1 MIGIVH
7 AAEALVLA
15 GHEPQEV
22 GVVAGSGN
30 GGVVAVGEL
39 DQLVVLDAVGLVD
52 GAVGGVEALAAEA
65 LLGIEQEVVHFLGHA
80 LAGHVVHVMLV
91 GREAGPVAGGA
102 VGFADG
108 ELFGVGG
115 AVDDEAGVALPG
127 FTPRRLTR
135 TSA

>member
-52 GAVGGVEALAAEA
+52 GSRPSCRGCSRL
-65 LLGIEQEVVHFLGHA
+65 
-80 LAGHVVHVMLV
+80 
-91 GREAGPVAGGA
+91 
-102 VGFADG
+102 
-108 ELFGVGG
+108 
-115 AVDDEAGVALPG
+115 
-127 FTPRRLTR
+127 RRW
-135 TSA
+135 